1 MIEAQNLPPQDKC
14 KIAETSGRQTKHIIT
29 KSMEDNDT
37 DAIILLSM
45 GSSYSQHEISAYAF
59 VTYPILKQKS
69 LC

>member
-45 GSSYSQHEISAYAF
+45 GSSYSQHEISA
-59 VTYPILKQKS
+59 
-69 LC
+69 